1 MGKNKQ
7 LRKRIAGQLRVI
19 STHEK
24 KIESELRKLSPD
36 MGFIRK
42 WRGEIDIARSSV
54 RRLEQ
59 QLEK

>member
-7 LRKRIAGQLRVI
+7 LRKRMAGQLRVI

-24 KIESELRKLSPD
+24 KIESEARKPLPD
-36 MGFIRK
+36 MGYIRK
-42 WRGEIDIARSSV
+42 WKREIDAARNNM
-54 RRLEQ
+54 RKLAE